1 MLAGERKK
9 RLSFTVLKIAQKNVA
24 QCLGICNIFLRDV
37 EELRSILSRESV
49 GSVPVKAIFLLAC
62 LIFLKRPPI
71 R

>member
-9 RLSFTVLKIAQKNVA
+9 RPFTVLKIAQKNVA